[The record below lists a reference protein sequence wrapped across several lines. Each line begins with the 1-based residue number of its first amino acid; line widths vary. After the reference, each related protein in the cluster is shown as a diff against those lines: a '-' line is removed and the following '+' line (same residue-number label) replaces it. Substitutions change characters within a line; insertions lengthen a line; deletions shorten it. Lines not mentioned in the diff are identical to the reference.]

1 MKVFE
6 LSEVDIARVNQV
18 ALLIQHSIKSHYTI
32 AEWAEKVKLPEKRL
46 KRAFKEV
53 HKTGLYSYLRHLRM
67 EKAKLMLRED
77 KPIKAIIS
85 AIGYKNE
92 GNFSKAF
99 RKVTGVSPTA
109 WKENG
114 HY

>member
-6 LSEVDIARVNQV
+6 LTEVDIARVNQV
-18 ALLIQHSIKSHYTI
+18 ALLIAHSLKSHSTI
-32 AEWAEKVKLPEKRL
+32 SQWAEKVKLPEKRL

-53 HKTGLYSYLRHLRM
+53 YGTGLYSYLRQLRM
-67 EKAKLMLRED
+67 EKSKEMLRDD
-77 KPIKAIIS
+77 KPLKAIIS

-114 HY
+114 Y